1 MRRAIIVL
9 HVPDSNTWDDF
20 VSRIS
25 GFAAN
30 RNFRPELRSKMRIF
44 ARKRTK
50 SDFVYN
56 KIETIHSRASVFGS
70 ADCDV
75 L

>member
-1 MRRAIIVL
+1 
-9 HVPDSNTWDDF
+9 